1 VTTATIVGIVSIVIG
16 FALIAAS
23 FLATTRKHNIPLALG
38 LGLAAFIFIT
48 VIPVFIAV
56 FIAAPGA
63 GQ

>member
-1 VTTATIVGIVSIVIG
+1 MTTATIVGIVSIVIG

-23 FLATTRKHNIPLALG
+23 FLATTRKRNIPLALG
-38 LGLAAFIFIT
+38 FGLAAFIFIT